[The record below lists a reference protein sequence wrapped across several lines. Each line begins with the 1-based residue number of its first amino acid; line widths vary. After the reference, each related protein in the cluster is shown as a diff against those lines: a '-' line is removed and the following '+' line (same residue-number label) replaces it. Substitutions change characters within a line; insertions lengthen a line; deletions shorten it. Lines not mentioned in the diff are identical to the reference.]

1 MRPIRLTMSG
11 FGPYVART
19 VVDFDKLGK
28 SGLYLITGETGAGK
42 TTIFDAVTYA
52 LFGEP
57 SGENRDPSMMR
68 SKYAGPETP
77 TDVELVFAYG
87 DKQYTVKRNPE
98 YMRLKDKGAGTTKR
112 QAGAE
117 LCCPDG
123 RRITQIREVNAAV
136 RDILGINKDQ
146 FTQIAMIAQGDFL
159 KLLLAETKERQK
171 IFQDIFQTKQFWRFQ
186 EASKAEANGLQR
198 QRDAADA
205 SMMQYLGGVTVDESS
220 PLSFELTRIQEKRAP
235 VSEAFPLIQRILEQ
249 DEKTLETMKVREA
262 GLEEQLAR
270 IHAEIG
276 KADDRERTEAALKDA
291 QTERETAEADLS
303 KRKEQLEQV
312 KRTEPEIEKLR
323 AKAQALEAQLPDYDD
338 LEKKR
343 TMLQERKAEQEAV
356 SRRKVRMEEDLAIVN
371 RELQE
376 MNAEQASL
384 ENAGQQLER
393 LQAEKKTVEEELSRL
408 KELTQKLHE
417 LRTIERQH
425 DAARQRYEQARE
437 DDRQAQATH
446 ERLYRA
452 FLDEQAGMLA
462 STLQENAPC
471 PVCGS
476 LHHPALARLSEAAP
490 AEADV
495 EAAKARAD
503 AARKAAADASRAAG
517 EWQVRQ
523 ETVQQEVRDRTLAL
537 LGQADAEDAAAL
549 IETRMAAQTA
559 RLAEIRRAM
568 TAVERNIR
576 RREELKQLI
585 PAKEAK
591 QAEKVQ
597 AVFQAEAALR
607 GLSAE
612 TEAAD
617 RAIGELAARLGCPS
631 RQEAVREKNRL
642 TARQQQLET
651 AVRDAETAC
660 QRCEKSLAEAK
671 GKIQSLMDQ
680 LSQGRPADKG
690 ELLTQK
696 AALTNQKQAAA
707 ELQKTVRSRLDA
719 NRRARESM
727 GRKAEEL
734 AALEARL
741 KWLKSLSDTVNG
753 SVSGKE
759 KITLEAYVQ
768 MTYFD
773 RIIARANTRLMVMS
787 GGQYELMRRVEA
799 EDKRSQTGLELDV
812 KDYYNGTT
820 RSVKTL
826 SGGESF
832 KASLSLALGLS
843 DEIQSMAGGIRLDTM
858 FVDEGFGS
866 LDEESL
872 QQAIRALSALTESN
886 RLVGIIS
893 HVADLKDRIDRQIVV
908 RKDKSGGSRV
918 EIVV

>member
-42 TTIFDAVTYA
+42 TTIFDAITYA

-77 TDVELVFAYG
+77 TEVELTFAYG

-98 YMRLKDKGAGTTKR
+98 YMRRKDKGTGTTK
-112 QAGAE
+112 QPAGAE
-117 LCCPDG
+117 LRCPDG
-123 RRITQIREVNAAV
+123 RRITQVREVNAAV

-186 EASKAEANGLQR
+186 EAAKAEANGLQR

-205 SMMQYLGGVTVDESS
+205 SLMQYLGGVTVDGSS
-220 PLSFELTRIQEKRAP
+220 SLSFELARIQEKKAP

-249 DEKTLETMKVREA
+249 DEKTLEAMKEQEA
-262 GLEEQLAR
+262 ALEEQLAR
-270 IHAEIG
+270 VHAEIG
-276 KADDRERTEAALKDA
+276 KADEREKTEAALRCA
-291 QTERETAEADLS
+291 QEEREAAEADLS
-303 KRKEQLEQV
+303 KRKELLAQV
-312 KRTEPEIEKLR
+312 KLREPEIETLR

-343 TMLQERKAEQEAV
+343 TGLRERRAEQEAL
-356 SRRKVRMEEDLAIVN
+356 SRRKVRMEEDVAAAQG
-371 RELQE
+371 ELQAL
-376 MNAEQASL
+376 NAEQASL
-384 ENAGQQLER
+384 ENAGQQRER
-393 LQAEKKTVEEELSRL
+393 LQAEKKAVEDELSKL
-408 KELTQKLHE
+408 KELAQKTYALGA
-417 LRTIERQH
+417 IERQH
-425 DAARQRYEQARE
+425 EAARQTYERARTA
-437 DDRQAQATH
+437 DQQAQAAH

-452 FLDEQAGMLA
+452 FLDEQAGILA
-462 STLQENAPC
+462 STLEENAPC

-476 LHHPALARLSEAAP
+476 LHHPALARLSETAP

-495 EAAKARAD
+495 EAAKRRAD
-503 AARKAAADASRAAG
+503 GACRAAADASKAAG
-517 EWQVRQ
+517 EWHVRLENIRQ
-523 ETVQQEVRDRTLAL
+523 EVHERTLAL
-537 LGQADAEDAAAL
+537 LGQADVEDAAAL
-549 IETRMAAQTA
+549 IESREAAQSA

-568 TAVERNIR
+568 ALEERNMG

-585 PAKEAK
+585 PAKEAVRT
-591 QAEKVQ
+591 EKVQ
-597 AVFQAEAALR
+597 AVYQTEATIR

-612 TEAAD
+612 TEAAE
-617 RAIGELAARLGCPS
+617 RAIGELTARLGYPS
-631 RQEAVREKNRL
+631 RQEAVEEKTRL
-642 TARQQQLET
+642 TARQQQLEA

-660 QRCEKSLAEAK
+660 QRSEKSLAAAK
-671 GKIQSLMDQ
+671 GKVQSLTDQ
-680 LSQGRPADKG
+680 LAQGRPADKG
-690 ELLTQK
+690 ELLARK
-696 AALTNQKQAAA
+696 AALTDQKQSAA
-707 ELQKTVRSRLDA
+707 ELQKAVRSRLDA
-719 NRRARESM
+719 NRRAGESM
-727 GRKAEEL
+727 SRKAREL
-734 AALEARL
+734 AALETRL

-753 SVSGKE
+753 NVSGKD

-787 GGQYELMRRVEA
+787 GGQYELMRRIEA

-872 QQAIRALSALTESN
+872 QQAIKALTALTQSN

-893 HVADLKDRIDRQIVV
+893 HVAELKDRIDRQIVV
-908 RKDKSGGSRV
+908 KKDRTGGSRA